1 MLLPIHLNLNNSF
14 WNTKTMQVQIKKQ
27 LKIELDQADVTLAI
41 RNFLATNGY
50 TISEAEL
57 EKINYVKS
65 PRDGLRA
72 ELNIT
77 EESGVETETQAVV
90 TTAVEAAK
98 EHIAEIGLAVVETE
112 DPGEVA
118 TPSVEDVA
126 VNEAVERALVPEVE
140 TEDEVEPATAAVA
153 VEPSAEE
160 PPRTKLFM

>member
-1 MLLPIHLNLNNSF
+1 
-14 WNTKTMQVQIKKQ
+14 MQVQIKKQ
-27 LKIELDQADVTLAI
+27 LKIELDQADITLAI
-41 RNFLATNGY
+41 RNFLAANGY

-77 EESGVETETQAVV
+77 EESGVETEAPVGV
-90 TTAVEAAK
+90 TTAVEA
-98 EHIAEIGLAVVETE
+98 TE
-112 DPGEVA
+112 VDVPVDVPVGVTVDVPVGVTEAPGEVV

-140 TEDEVEPATAAVA
+140 PEDEVEPAPVA

>member
-1 MLLPIHLNLNNSF
+1 
-14 WNTKTMQVQIKKQ
+14 MQVQIKKQ
-27 LKIELDQADVTLAI
+27 LKIELDQADITLAI
-41 RNFLATNGY
+41 RNFLAANGY

-77 EESGVETETQAVV
+77 EESGVETEAPVDV
-90 TTAVEAAK
+90 TTTVEA
-98 EHIAEIGLAVVETE
+98 TE
-112 DPGEVA
+112 VDVPVGVPEALGEVA

-126 VNEAVERALVPEVE
+126 VNEAVERALAPEVE
-140 TEDEVEPATAAVA
+140 TEAEVEPVTAAVA
-153 VEPSAEE
+153 VEPPTEE

>member
-1 MLLPIHLNLNNSF
+1 
-14 WNTKTMQVQIKKQ
+14 MQVQIKKQ
-27 LKIELDQADVTLAI
+27 LKIELDQADITLAI
-41 RNFLATNGY
+41 RNFLAANGY

-77 EESGVETETQAVV
+77 EESGVEPEAPVGV
-90 TTAVEAAK
+90 TTAVEAT
-98 EHIAEIGLAVVETE
+98 EVAVPVDVPVDVTE
-112 DPGEVA
+112 APGEVA

-126 VNEAVERALVPEVE
+126 VNEAVERALAPEVE
-140 TEDEVEPATAAVA
+140 TEAEVEPVTATVAA
-153 VEPSAEE
+153 EPPTEA

>member
-1 MLLPIHLNLNNSF
+1 
-14 WNTKTMQVQIKKQ
+14 MQVQIKKQ
-27 LKIELDQADVTLAI
+27 LKIELDQADITLAI
-41 RNFLATNGY
+41 RNFLAANGY

-77 EESGVETETQAVV
+77 EESGVEPEAPVGV
-90 TTAVEAAK
+90 TTAVEA
-98 EHIAEIGLAVVETE
+98 TE
-112 DPGEVA
+112 VDVPVGITEAPGEVA

-140 TEDEVEPATAAVA
+140 SEDEVEPATAAVA

>member
-1 MLLPIHLNLNNSF
+1 
-14 WNTKTMQVQIKKQ
+14 MQVQIKKQ
-27 LKIELDQADVTLAI
+27 LKIELDQADITLAI
-41 RNFLATNGY
+41 RNFLAANGY

-77 EESGVETETQAVV
+77 EESGVETEAPVGV
-90 TTAVEAAK
+90 TTAVEA
-98 EHIAEIGLAVVETE
+98 TE
-112 DPGEVA
+112 VDVPVGVTEAPGEVV
-118 TPSVEDVA
+118 TLSVEDVA

-140 TEDEVEPATAAVA
+140 VEPAPVAVA

>member
-1 MLLPIHLNLNNSF
+1 
-14 WNTKTMQVQIKKQ
+14 MQVQIKKQ
-27 LKIELDQADVTLAI
+27 LKIELDQADITLAI
-41 RNFLATNGY
+41 RNFLAANGY

-77 EESGVETETQAVV
+77 EESGVETEAPVGV
-90 TTAVEAAK
+90 TTAVEAT
-98 EHIAEIGLAVVETE
+98 EVAVPVDVPVGVTVDVPVDVTE
-112 DPGEVA
+112 APGEVA

-126 VNEAVERALVPEVE
+126 VNEAVERALAPEVE
-140 TEDEVEPATAAVA
+140 TEVEVEVEPVTAAVA
-153 VEPSAEE
+153 VEPATET

>member
-1 MLLPIHLNLNNSF
+1 
-14 WNTKTMQVQIKKQ
+14 MQVQIKKQ
-27 LKIELDQADVTLAI
+27 LKIELDQADITLAI
-41 RNFLATNGY
+41 RNFLAANGY

-90 TTAVEAAK
+90 TTAVEAT
-98 EHIAEIGLAVVETE
+98 EVDTPVVETE
-112 DPGEVA
+112 EPGEVA

-140 TEDEVEPATAAVA
+140 PEDEVEPATVAVA
-153 VEPSAEE
+153 VEPSTEE

>member
-1 MLLPIHLNLNNSF
+1 
-14 WNTKTMQVQIKKQ
+14 MQVQIKKQ
-27 LKIELDQADVTLAI
+27 LKIELDQADITLAI
-41 RNFLATNGY
+41 RNFLAANGY

-77 EESGVETETQAVV
+77 EESGVETEIQAAVA
-90 TTAVEAAK
+90 TAVEAA
-98 EHIAEIGLAVVETE
+98 EVDVPVGVTIDVPVIETE
-112 DPGEVA
+112 APGEVA

-126 VNEAVERALVPEVE
+126 VTEAVERALVPELE
-140 TEDEVEPATAAVA
+140 TEDEVEPATVAVA

>member
-1 MLLPIHLNLNNSF
+1 
-14 WNTKTMQVQIKKQ
+14 MQVQIKKQ
-27 LKIELDQADVTLAI
+27 LKIELDQADITLAI
-41 RNFLATNGY
+41 RNFLAANGY
-50 TISEAEL
+50 TINEAEL

-77 EESGVETETQAVV
+77 EESGVETEIQAVV
-90 TTAVEAAK
+90 TTAVEAT
-98 EHIAEIGLAVVETE
+98 EVDTPVVETE
-112 DPGEVA
+112 EPGEVA

-140 TEDEVEPATAAVA
+140 TEDEVEPATVAVA
-153 VEPSAEE
+153 VEPPTEA

>member
-1 MLLPIHLNLNNSF
+1 
-14 WNTKTMQVQIKKQ
+14 MQVQIKKQ
-27 LKIELDQADVTLAI
+27 LKIELDQADITLAI
-41 RNFLATNGY
+41 RNFLAANGY

-77 EESGVETETQAVV
+77 EEPGVETEAPVDV
-90 TTAVEAAK
+90 TTTVEA
-98 EHIAEIGLAVVETE
+98 TE
-112 DPGEVA
+112 VDVPVGVPEALGEVA

-126 VNEAVERALVPEVE
+126 VNEAVERALAPEVE
-140 TEDEVEPATAAVA
+140 TEAEVEPVTAAVA
-153 VEPSAEE
+153 VEPPTEE

>member
-1 MLLPIHLNLNNSF
+1 
-14 WNTKTMQVQIKKQ
+14 MQVQIKKQ
-27 LKIELDQADVTLAI
+27 LKIELDQADITLAI
-41 RNFLATNGY
+41 RNFLAANGY

-77 EESGVETETQAVV
+77 EESGVEPEAPVGV
-90 TTAVEAAK
+90 TTAVEA
-98 EHIAEIGLAVVETE
+98 TE
-112 DPGEVA
+112 VDVPVGVTVDVTEAPGEVA

-126 VNEAVERALVPEVE
+126 VNEAVERALAPEVE
-140 TEDEVEPATAAVA
+140 TEAEVEPVTATVAA
-153 VEPSAEE
+153 EPPTEA

>member
-1 MLLPIHLNLNNSF
+1 
-14 WNTKTMQVQIKKQ
+14 MQVQIKKQ
-27 LKIELDQADVTLAI
+27 LKIELDQADITLAI
-41 RNFLATNGY
+41 RNFLAANGY

-77 EESGVETETQAVV
+77 EESGVETEIQAVV
-90 TTAVEAAK
+90 ATAVEAA
-98 EHIAEIGLAVVETE
+98 EVDTPVVETE
-112 DPGEVA
+112 APGEVA

-126 VNEAVERALVPEVE
+126 VNEAVERALVPEAE
-140 TEDEVEPATAAVA
+140 TEDEVEPATVTATAV

>member
-1 MLLPIHLNLNNSF
+1 
-14 WNTKTMQVQIKKQ
+14 MQVQIKKQ

-41 RNFLATNGY
+41 RNFLAANGY

-77 EESGVETETQAVV
+77 EESGVETETPAVV
-90 TTAVEAAK
+90 TTAVEATEVDAP
-98 EHIAEIGLAVVETE
+98 VVETE
-112 DPGEVA
+112 EPGEVA

>member
-1 MLLPIHLNLNNSF
+1 
-14 WNTKTMQVQIKKQ
+14 MQVQIKKQ
-27 LKIELDQADVTLAI
+27 LKIELDQADITLAI
-41 RNFLATNGY
+41 RNFLAANGY

-77 EESGVETETQAVV
+77 EESGVETEIQAPV
-90 TTAVEAAK
+90 TNTVEAA
-98 EHIAEIGLAVVETE
+98 EVDTPVVEAE
-112 DPGEVA
+112 APGEVA

-140 TEDEVEPATAAVA
+140 TEDEVEPATAAVV

>member
-1 MLLPIHLNLNNSF
+1 
-14 WNTKTMQVQIKKQ
+14 MQVQIKKQ
-27 LKIELDQADVTLAI
+27 LKIELDQADITLAI
-41 RNFLATNGY
+41 RNFLAANGY

-77 EESGVETETQAVV
+77 EESGVEPEIQAVV
-90 TTAVEAAK
+90 TTAVEA
-98 EHIAEIGLAVVETE
+98 TE
-112 DPGEVA
+112 VDVPVDVTEAPGEVA

-140 TEDEVEPATAAVA
+140 PEDEVEPATVAVA

>member
-1 MLLPIHLNLNNSF
+1 
-14 WNTKTMQVQIKKQ
+14 MQVQIKKQ

-41 RNFLATNGY
+41 RNFLAANGY

-90 TTAVEAAK
+90 TTAVEAT
-98 EHIAEIGLAVVETE
+98 EVDVPVVEAE
-112 DPGEVA
+112 APGEVA

-140 TEDEVEPATAAVA
+140 AEDEVEPATATAAVA
-153 VEPSAEE
+153 VETPAEE
-160 PPRTKLFM
+160 PTRTKLFM

>member
-1 MLLPIHLNLNNSF
+1 
-14 WNTKTMQVQIKKQ
+14 MQVQIKKQ
-27 LKIELDQADVTLAI
+27 LKIELDQADITLAI
-41 RNFLATNGY
+41 RNFLAANGY

-90 TTAVEAAK
+90 TTAVEAT
-98 EHIAEIGLAVVETE
+98 EVDVPVVETE
-112 DPGEVA
+112 EPGEVA
-118 TPSVEDVA
+118 TASVEDVA

-140 TEDEVEPATAAVA
+140 PEDEVEPATVAVA
-153 VEPSAEE
+153 VEPSTEE

>member
-1 MLLPIHLNLNNSF
+1 
-14 WNTKTMQVQIKKQ
+14 MQVQIKKQ
-27 LKIELDQADVTLAI
+27 LKIELDQADITLAI
-41 RNFLATNGY
+41 RNFLAANGY

-77 EESGVETETQAVV
+77 EESGVETEIQAVV
-90 TTAVEAAK
+90 ATTVEAA
-98 EHIAEIGLAVVETE
+98 EVDTPVVETE
-112 DPGEVA
+112 APGEVA

-126 VNEAVERALVPEVE
+126 VNEAVERVLVPEVE

-153 VEPSAEE
+153 VEPSAEK

>member
-1 MLLPIHLNLNNSF
+1 
-14 WNTKTMQVQIKKQ
+14 MQVQIKKQ
-27 LKIELDQADVTLAI
+27 LKIELDQADITLAI
-41 RNFLATNGY
+41 RNFLAANGY
-50 TISEAEL
+50 TLSEAEL

-77 EESGVETETQAVV
+77 EESGVESEAPVGV
-90 TTAVEAAK
+90 TTAVEA
-98 EHIAEIGLAVVETE
+98 TE
-112 DPGEVA
+112 VDVPVGVTEAPGEVA

-140 TEDEVEPATAAVA
+140 PEDEVEPATVAVA
-153 VEPSAEE
+153 VEPPAEE

>member
-1 MLLPIHLNLNNSF
+1 
-14 WNTKTMQVQIKKQ
+14 MQVQIKKQ
-27 LKIELDQADVTLAI
+27 LKIELDQADITLAI
-41 RNFLATNGY
+41 RNFLAANGY

-90 TTAVEAAK
+90 TTAVEAT
-98 EHIAEIGLAVVETE
+98 EVDVPVVETE
-112 DPGEVA
+112 APGEVA

-126 VNEAVERALVPEVE
+126 VNEAVERALVPKVE
-140 TEDEVEPATAAVA
+140 PEDEDEPTTSPAE

>member
-1 MLLPIHLNLNNSF
+1 
-14 WNTKTMQVQIKKQ
+14 MQVQIKKQ
-27 LKIELDQADVTLAI
+27 LKIELDQADITLAI
-41 RNFLATNGY
+41 RNFLAANGY

-77 EESGVETETQAVV
+77 EESGVETEAPVGV
-90 TTAVEAAK
+90 TTAVEA
-98 EHIAEIGLAVVETE
+98 TE
-112 DPGEVA
+112 VDVPVDVPEAPGEVA

-140 TEDEVEPATAAVA
+140 PEDEVEPATVAVA

>member
-1 MLLPIHLNLNNSF
+1 
-14 WNTKTMQVQIKKQ
+14 MQVQIKKQ
-27 LKIELDQADVTLAI
+27 LKIELDQADITLAI
-41 RNFLATNGY
+41 RNFLAANGY
-50 TISEAEL
+50 IIREAEL

-77 EESGVETETQAVV
+77 EESGVETEA
-90 TTAVEAAK
+90 
-98 EHIAEIGLAVVETE
+98 
-112 DPGEVA
+112 PGEVA

-126 VNEAVERALVPEVE
+126 VTEAVERALVPEVE
-140 TEDEVEPATAAVA
+140 PEDEVEPATVAVA

>member
-1 MLLPIHLNLNNSF
+1 
-14 WNTKTMQVQIKKQ
+14 MQVQIKKQ
-27 LKIELDQADVTLAI
+27 LKIELDQADITLAI
-41 RNFLATNGY
+41 RNFLAANGY

-77 EESGVETETQAVV
+77 EESGVETEIQAVV
-90 TTAVEAAK
+90 ATAVEAA
-98 EHIAEIGLAVVETE
+98 EVDTPVVETE
-112 DPGEVA
+112 APGEVA

-140 TEDEVEPATAAVA
+140 PEDEVEPATVAVA
-153 VEPSAEE
+153 VEPSTEE

>member
-1 MLLPIHLNLNNSF
+1 
-14 WNTKTMQVQIKKQ
+14 MQVQIKKQ
-27 LKIELDQADVTLAI
+27 LKIELDQADITLAI
-41 RNFLATNGY
+41 HNFLAANGY

-77 EESGVETETQAVV
+77 EESGVETEIQAVV
-90 TTAVEAAK
+90 ATAVEAA
-98 EHIAEIGLAVVETE
+98 EVDTPVVETE
-112 DPGEVA
+112 EPGEVA

-140 TEDEVEPATAAVA
+140 DEDEVEPATVAAA

>member
-1 MLLPIHLNLNNSF
+1 
-14 WNTKTMQVQIKKQ
+14 MQVQIKKQ
-27 LKIELDQADVTLAI
+27 LKIELDQADITLAI
-41 RNFLATNGY
+41 RNFLAANGY

-77 EESGVETETQAVV
+77 EESGVETEIQAVV
-90 TTAVEAAK
+90 ATAVEAA
-98 EHIAEIGLAVVETE
+98 EVDAPVVETE
-112 DPGEVA
+112 APGEVA

-140 TEDEVEPATAAVA
+140 TEDEVEPVTAAVA
-153 VEPSAEE
+153 VEPPTEA

>member
-1 MLLPIHLNLNNSF
+1 
-14 WNTKTMQVQIKKQ
+14 MQVQIKKQ
-27 LKIELDQADVTLAI
+27 LKIELDQADITLAI
-41 RNFLATNGY
+41 RNFLAANGY

-77 EESGVETETQAVV
+77 EESGVETEIQAVV
-90 TTAVEAAK
+90 ATAVEAA
-98 EHIAEIGLAVVETE
+98 EVDTPVVETE
-112 DPGEVA
+112 APGEVA

-140 TEDEVEPATAAVA
+140 PEDEVEPATVAVA

>member
-1 MLLPIHLNLNNSF
+1 
-14 WNTKTMQVQIKKQ
+14 MQVQIKKQ
-27 LKIELDQADVTLAI
+27 LKIELDQADITLAI
-41 RNFLATNGY
+41 RNFLAANGY

-77 EESGVETETQAVV
+77 EESGVETEAPVGV
-90 TTAVEAAK
+90 TTAVEA
-98 EHIAEIGLAVVETE
+98 TE
-112 DPGEVA
+112 VDVPVDVPVGVTVDVPVGVTEAPGEVV
-118 TPSVEDVA
+118 TLSVEDVA

-140 TEDEVEPATAAVA
+140 VEPAPVAVA

>member
-1 MLLPIHLNLNNSF
+1 
-14 WNTKTMQVQIKKQ
+14 MQVQIKKQ
-27 LKIELDQADVTLAI
+27 LKIELDQADITLAI
-41 RNFLATNGY
+41 RNFLAANGY

-77 EESGVETETQAVV
+77 EESGVEPEAPVGV
-90 TTAVEAAK
+90 TTAVEAT
-98 EHIAEIGLAVVETE
+98 EVVAPVDVPVGVTE
-112 DPGEVA
+112 APGEVA

-140 TEDEVEPATAAVA
+140 PEDEVEPATVAVA
-153 VEPSAEE
+153 VEPPAEE

>member
-1 MLLPIHLNLNNSF
+1 
-14 WNTKTMQVQIKKQ
+14 MQVQIKKQ
-27 LKIELDQADVTLAI
+27 LKIELDQADITLAI
-41 RNFLATNGY
+41 RNFLAANGY

-77 EESGVETETQAVV
+77 EESGVEPEATVGV
-90 TTAVEAAK
+90 TTAAEATEVGVPADVPVG
-98 EHIAEIGLAVVETE
+98 ATE

-126 VNEAVERALVPEVE
+126 VNAAVERALAPEPE
-140 TEDEVEPATAAVA
+140 TETEPEAEVEPVTAPVA
-153 VEPSAEE
+153 VEPPAEA
-160 PPRTKLFM
+160 PPRAKLFI

>member
-1 MLLPIHLNLNNSF
+1 
-14 WNTKTMQVQIKKQ
+14 MQVQIKKQ
-27 LKIELDQADVTLAI
+27 LKIELDQADITLAI
-41 RNFLATNGY
+41 RNFLAANGY

-77 EESGVETETQAVV
+77 EESGVEPEAPVGV
-90 TTAVEAAK
+90 TTAVEAA
-98 EHIAEIGLAVVETE
+98 EVDTPVVETE
-112 DPGEVA
+112 APGEVA

-140 TEDEVEPATAAVA
+140 PEDEVEPATVAVA

>member
-1 MLLPIHLNLNNSF
+1 
-14 WNTKTMQVQIKKQ
+14 MQVQIKKQ
-27 LKIELDQADVTLAI
+27 LKIELDQADITLAI
-41 RNFLATNGY
+41 RNFLAANGY

-77 EESGVETETQAVV
+77 EESGVEPEAPVGV
-90 TTAVEAAK
+90 TTAVEA
-98 EHIAEIGLAVVETE
+98 TE
-112 DPGEVA
+112 VDVPVGVTEAPCEVA

-140 TEDEVEPATAAVA
+140 PEDEVEPATVA
-153 VEPSAEE
+153 VEPPAEE

>member
-1 MLLPIHLNLNNSF
+1 
-14 WNTKTMQVQIKKQ
+14 MQVQIKKQ
-27 LKIELDQADVTLAI
+27 LKIELDQADITLAI
-41 RNFLATNGY
+41 RNFLAANGY

-77 EESGVETETQAVV
+77 EESGVEAEIQAVV
-90 TTAVEAAK
+90 ATAVEAA
-98 EHIAEIGLAVVETE
+98 EVDTPVVETE
-112 DPGEVA
+112 EPGEVA
-118 TPSVEDVA
+118 TTSVEDVA

-140 TEDEVEPATAAVA
+140 PEDEVEPATAAVA

>member
-1 MLLPIHLNLNNSF
+1 
-14 WNTKTMQVQIKKQ
+14 MQVQIKKQ
-27 LKIELDQADVTLAI
+27 LKIELDQADITLAI
-41 RNFLATNGY
+41 RNFLAANGY

-77 EESGVETETQAVV
+77 EESGVEPEAPVGV
-90 TTAVEAAK
+90 TTAVEA
-98 EHIAEIGLAVVETE
+98 TE
-112 DPGEVA
+112 VDVPVGVTEAPGEVA

-126 VNEAVERALVPEVE
+126 VTEAVERALVPEVE
-140 TEDEVEPATAAVA
+140 PEAEVEPVTAAVV
-153 VEPSAEE
+153 VEPPAEE

>member
-1 MLLPIHLNLNNSF
+1 
-14 WNTKTMQVQIKKQ
+14 MQVQIKKQ
-27 LKIELDQADVTLAI
+27 LKIELDQADITLAI
-41 RNFLATNGY
+41 RNFLAANGY

-77 EESGVETETQAVV
+77 EESGVETEIQAVV
-90 TTAVEAAK
+90 PTAVEAA
-98 EHIAEIGLAVVETE
+98 EVDTSVVETE
-112 DPGEVA
+112 APGEVA
-118 TPSVEDVA
+118 TASVEDVA

-140 TEDEVEPATAAVA
+140 TEDEVEPATVA
-153 VEPSAEE
+153 VEPSTEE